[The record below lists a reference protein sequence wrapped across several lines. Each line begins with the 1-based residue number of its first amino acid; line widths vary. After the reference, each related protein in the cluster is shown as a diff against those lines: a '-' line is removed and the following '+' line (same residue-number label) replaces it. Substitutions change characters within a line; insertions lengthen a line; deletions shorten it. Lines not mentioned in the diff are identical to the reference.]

1 MANENVKLGLPEVK
15 RGLYPFQVMEAL
27 LQVMPKRKV
36 VDWCIRGYNL
46 PVQDALDFGLVTHL
60 STAENINSIVD
71 RLIAELSENSPYA
84 IRLGLEALDTIQN
97 SASKHKYL
105 MEMLQ
110 KTVASKDGQEGL
122 KAFREKRKPVW
133 TGE

>member
-1 MANENVKLGLPEVK
+1 LV
-15 RGLYPFQVMEAL
+15 
-27 LQVMPKRKV
+27 
-36 VDWCIRGYNL
+36 
-46 PVQDALDFGLVTHL
+46 LVTHL
-60 STAENINSIVD
+60 ATAENIDEIVD
-71 RLIAELSENSPYA
+71 GLIADLSENSPSA

-97 SASKHKYL
+97 SESKHKYL